1 MNAKP
6 QRRSLMPRLLVAAI
20 LVIAAVFAWRYF
32 NAAQPPAGTAPGAQQ
47 AGGKAGTGRAA
58 GGRRGAPMSPVQAA
72 TATQQTVPRY
82 LSGLGT
88 AIAANTVTVT
98 SRVDGQLMAIHFTEG
113 QQVKAGDL
121 LAEIDPR
128 PFQVQLTQ
136 AQGQLAKDQATL
148 ANARRDLARY
158 QQLVKTN
165 LVSRQ
170 ELDTQASLVQQTEG
184 AIKADQGAVDSAKL
198 QITYSRITAPID
210 GRVGLKLVDVG
221 NYVTSGSTTGLV
233 VITQTHPI
241 DVVFTLPEGNIA
253 DLLKA
258 QKAGPVSVEAWD
270 RTNQNKLTTGSLLSL
285 DNQIDTATG
294 TIKLKARFANED
306 DALFPNQFVNA
317 RLQVDTLHDA
327 VVIPT
332 AALQMGNEGNFVW
345 TLSEDNKVSKHRV
358 TAGVQDSR
366 QVVISAGLNA
376 GDRVVTDGIDRLTE
390 GMQVEVLAP
399 NDAPA
404 ASKAKREPDVQR
416 KS

>member
-47 AGGKAGTGRAA
+47 AGGKAGAGRAA

-88 AIAANTVTVT
+88 ATAANTVTVT

-136 AQGQLAKDQATL
+136 AQGQLAIDQATL

>member
-58 GGRRGAPMSPVQAA
+58 GGRRGAAMSPVQAA

-88 AIAANTVTVT
+88 ATAANTVTVT

-221 NYVTSGSTTGLV
+221 NYFTSGSTTGLV